1 MTDEKKPKI
10 KVAGMSIEAKGPL
23 TKKEGAEAE
32 TKPAAEKKIPDITA
46 RDVAARDFTQRVKG
60 YDPQEVKEFL
70 EAVAV
75 KMAALEEE
83 LRTLM
88 ASGGGGSP
96 EAAAEIASLKA
107 RIETLEKE
115 KAELTKKASEAMSA
129 GEAPDMAAKIIKHAE
144 ELAEKIKSEAEE
156 EAKARLRDLELEL
169 SRRRKELEDELESLR
184 NETERLSHLK
194 EDFIGRV
201 EQTLREFSD
210 IITRYKAK

>member
-10 KVAGMSIEAKGPL
+10 KIAGMSIEAKG
-23 TKKEGAEAE
+23 TIAKKEDVGTE
-32 TKPAAEKKIPDITA
+32 TKAPAEKRVPDITA
-46 RDVAARDFTQRVKG
+46 KDVAARDFTQRVKG
-60 YDPQEVKEFL
+60 YDPQEVREFL

-83 LRTLM
+83 VRTL
-88 ASGGGGSP
+88 AAGGGGGGA
-96 EAAAEIASLKA
+96 ELAAEVSSLKA
-107 RIETLEKE
+107 KIEALEKE
-115 KAELTKKASEAMSA
+115 NAELAKKASEGMSA
-129 GEAPDMAAKIIKHAE
+129 GEASDMAAKIIKHAE

-156 EAKARLRDLELEL
+156 EAKARLRELELEI
-169 SRRRKELEDELESLR
+169 SGRRKELEAELDSLK

-201 EQTLREFSD
+201 EQTLREFND

>member
-10 KVAGMSIEAKGPL
+10 KIAGMSIEAKG
-23 TKKEGAEAE
+23 TIAKKEDVGTE
-32 TKPAAEKKIPDITA
+32 TKAPAEKRVPDITA
-46 RDVAARDFTQRVKG
+46 KDVAARDFTQRVKG
-60 YDPQEVKEFL
+60 YDPQEVREFL

-83 LRTLM
+83 VRTL
-88 ASGGGGSP
+88 AAGGGGGGA
-96 EAAAEIASLKA
+96 ELAAEVSSLKA
-107 RIETLEKE
+107 KIEALEKE
-115 KAELTKKASEAMSA
+115 NAELTKKASEGMSA
-129 GEAPDMAAKIIKHAE
+129 GEASDMAAKIIKHAE

-156 EAKARLRDLELEL
+156 EAKARLRELELEI
-169 SRRRKELEDELESLR
+169 SGRRKELEAELDSLK

-201 EQTLREFSD
+201 EQTLREFND